1 MDNCPRCGAAAT
13 IAGYEDVRTFH
24 QCEKCKRVWTTIA
37 TVPSARTSGPRVQV
51 QVLVVDDS
59 DQLVALV
66 AMWLADEGY
75 AVLTA
80 TTGREALDLAGVH
93 QPEIV
98 LLDLVMPPPDG
109 FDVCEELRRQPRP
122 PEVIL
127 MTGISDPLRLHRAAD
142 LGVVALLRKPL
153 TVESVVDAV
162 ATAAKL
168 RRTRRRTASHTGR

>member
-1 MDNCPRCGAAAT
+1 MDNCPRCGGTAT
-13 IAGYEDVRTFH
+13 LAGYEDARTFH
-24 QCEKCKRVWTTIA
+24 QCEKCKRVWTTMVGA
-37 TVPSARTSGPRVQV
+37 PPARTGRPRV

-66 AMWLADEGY
+66 ALWLADEGY

-93 QPEIV
+93 HPEIV
-98 LLDLVMPPPDG
+98 LLDLIMPHPDG
-109 FDVCEELRRQPRP
+109 FDVCEELRRQPQP

-153 TVESVVDAV
+153 TAESVVDAV
-162 ATAAKL
+162 ATAEKL
-168 RRTRRRTASHTGR
+168 RRTRLRTANHTGR

>member
-1 MDNCPRCGAAAT
+1 MDNCPRCGGDAA
-13 IAGYEDVRTFH
+13 IAGYEDARTFY
-24 QCEKCKRVWTTIA
+24 QCEKCKRVWTTMVNA
-37 TVPSARTSGPRVQV
+37 PLGRTSQQHV

-66 AMWLADEGY
+66 SSWLEDEGY
-75 AVLTA
+75 AVATA
-80 TTGREALDLAGVH
+80 TTGREALDVSAVLH
-93 QPEIV
+93 PDIV

-109 FDVCEELRRQPRP
+109 FDVCEELRRQSRP

-153 TVESVVDAV
+153 TAESVVDAV
-162 ATAAKL
+162 ATAAQL
-168 RRTRRRTASHTGR
+168 RGIRRNTATHSGR